1 VYEMQVSW
9 GGIVVVVVLLLLLPA
24 RTPDVGVA
32 VTVTLLYSVTGI
44 DVLCRQTVQGMVIV
58 VTVQVGQGITTVVVI
73 GIWVV
78 VRAGLLDDVEAG
90 TLVVVVVVVVD
101 AGGAVVLIGG
111 MVVVLLDTGFTEE
124 DDGQAELLTPEVG
137 FFVGIPGTLRT
148 APIISL
154 SQLVLGL
161 ALSRS
166 VNGMPKLSAILT
178 P

>member
-1 VYEMQVSW
+1 MHVSW
-9 GGIVVVVVLLLLLPA
+9 RGIVVVVVLLLLLPA
-24 RTPDVGVA
+24 RAPDVGGA

-44 DVLCRQTVQGMVIV
+44 DVLYRQTVQGMVIV
-58 VTVQVGQGITTVVVI
+58 VTVQVGQGIRTVVVI

-78 VRAGLLDDVEAG
+78 GAGLLDDFEAG
-90 TLVVVVVVVVD
+90 TLVVIVVVVVD
-101 AGGAVVLIGG
+101 AGGAVVLPGG
-111 MVVVLLDTGFTEE
+111 IVVVLLDKGFTEE
-124 DDGQAELLTPEVG
+124 NDGQAEPLTPEVG

-154 SQLVLGL
+154 SQLVPGL

-166 VNGMPKLSAILT
+166 VNVMPKLSAILT

>member
-1 VYEMQVSW
+1 MQVFW
-9 GGIVVVVVLLLLLPA
+9 GGIVVVVVLLLPLPA
-24 RTPDVGVA
+24 RTPDVGGA

-44 DVLCRQTVQGMVIV
+44 DVLCRQTVQGIVIV
-58 VTVQVGQGITTVVVI
+58 VTEQVGQGITTVVVI

-78 VRAGLLDDVEAG
+78 VMAELVVAVEAG
-90 TLVVVVVVVVD
+90 TLVVVDWGD
-101 AGGAVVLIGG
+101 ATVLLGGI
-111 MVVVLLDTGFTEE
+111 VVVLEAGFTEE

-137 FFVGIPGTLRT
+137 FFVGMPGTLRT

-154 SQLVLGL
+154 SQLVPGL